1 MASLLFYDKPV
12 ALNKTAHKNK
22 KIRPEANSFGFASNT
37 NSVILAGVEFTE
49 AAKEYPVVFA
59 QSGES
64 IVPVALLG
72 LRNEE
77 NLFINSSG
85 GWAARYIPAFIRRYP
100 FVLANSEDPATRMVC
115 IDESYAGFNNKE
127 GEPLFVDGEPSKV
140 LRHALDFLEEYQRQY
155 MRTEKFVDRLRD
167 NDLLTTLNA
176 KIHMVDGQEF
186 TLTGLL
192 AVDEKR
198 LLQLS
203 DEQALELFKSGE
215 LAWVYCHLM
224 SLGNISSL
232 VNRMAKNA
240 VADKAVPAVQG
251 KKAGELLAIKKAAVK
266 EAAIKEAAIKKAAI
280 MKAAAKKANPKKEA
294 AERPVPEK
302 SVIGEPVRPQARKKR
317 K

>member
-22 KIRPEANSFGFASNT
+22 RIRPDAHSFGFASKT

-59 QSGES
+59 QSGDS

-77 NLFINSSG
+77 NLFVNASG
-85 GWAARYIPAFIRRYP
+85 GWEARYIPAFIRRYP
-100 FVLANSEDPATRMVC
+100 FVLANSEDPATRVVC
-115 IDESYAGFNNKE
+115 IDESFGGFNDEE
-127 GEPLFVDGEPSKV
+127 GEPLFVDGEPSQILKQ
-140 LRHALDFLEEYQRQY
+140 ALNFLEEYQRQY
-155 MRTEKFVDRLRD
+155 MRTEKFVKRLKD
-167 NDLLTTLNA
+167 NDLLMTLNA
-176 KIHMVDGQEF
+176 KVDMADGQEF
-186 TLTGLL
+186 ALTGLL
-192 AVDEKR
+192 AVDEKK

-215 LAWVYCHLM
+215 LAWIYCHLM

-232 VNRMAKNA
+232 INRMAKNSNA
-240 VADKAVPAVQG
+240 VADRAAPAVPG
-251 KKAGELLAIKKAAVK
+251 KKAATLPAKPPAAKAALKKTPVK
-266 EAAIKEAAIKKAAI
+266 KTAA
-280 MKAAAKKANPKKEA
+280 KKEA
-294 AERPVPEK
+294 AKRTAPRKTAAQKPVTQ
-302 SVIGEPVRPQARKKR
+302 QARKAR